1 MQGYTGFCTIRI
13 SRGYITKEV
22 GSLTDMDNKEAN
34 TIKGTDKGFAVSAA
48 MVIASAVLWGLYGTF
63 VTILTSMGLARN
75 ALVFLRML
83 GTSLPVGLLICATDR
98 NAFRVRKEDIPLF
111 ICNGLFS
118 LLFFTFCYTAAIKV
132 TKIATA
138 AALLYTAPAIVMVL
152 SAILFHEKM
161 NARKIFCCLLA
172 VAGCAFASGLGGE
185 LFAGGILS
193 GSAGSAGSAASAAAS
208 NSSLITPTGLLLG
221 LGAGLGYALYS
232 IFSRIIL
239 NRGYSVYTNVFYS
252 FGVAMLGFLVLSVM
266 DGSIGQVFDSPSRTA
281 LALLCGLLTGSMA
294 YVLYTA
300 GMKGMETSRAAQLT
314 TIEPVTAAL
323 LGSLLF
329 HQPLSFW
336 EIVGIVMVVG
346 SVVLMNAGQ

>member
-1 MQGYTGFCTIRI
+1 MDHTEVTINHNAGKSFAI
-13 SRGYITKEV
+13 SA
-22 GSLTDMDNKEAN
+22 S
-34 TIKGTDKGFAVSAA
+34 
-48 MVIASAVLWGLYGTF
+48 MVIASAILWGLYGTF
-63 VTILTSMGLARN
+63 VTILTSMGLSGN

-83 GTSLPVGLLICATDR
+83 GTLLPVGLLICATDR
-98 NAFRVRKEDIPLF
+98 SAFRVRRADLPLF

-118 LLFFTFCYTAAIKV
+118 LLFFTSCYTAAIKV

-152 SAILFHEKM
+152 SAVLFRETM
-161 NARKIFCCLLA
+161 NARKVFCCLLA
-172 VAGCAFASGLGGE
+172 VVGCAFASGLGAE
-185 LFAGGILS
+185 LFAGGGVPIAAAANTASTAVS
-193 GSAGSAGSAASAAAS
+193 GSAAVSSSAASVS
-208 NSSLITPTGLLLG
+208 TSSLITPAGLLLG

-252 FGVAMLGFLVLSVM
+252 FGVAMIGFFVLSVM
-266 DGSIGQVFDSPSRTA
+266 DGSIGQVWESPSRTA
-281 LALLCGLLTGSMA
+281 LALLCGLLTGSFA
-294 YVLYTA
+294 YVLYTT

-346 SVVLMNAGQ
+346 SVVLMNKGV

>member
-1 MQGYTGFCTIRI
+1 
-13 SRGYITKEV
+13 
-22 GSLTDMDNKEAN
+22 MDTKEAN

-48 MVIASAVLWGLYGTF
+48 MVIVSAVLWGLYGTF

-83 GTSLPVGLLICATDR
+83 GTSLPVGLIIFATDR
-98 NAFRVRKEDIPLF
+98 SAFRVRRADIPLF

-161 NARKIFCCLLA
+161 NARKVFCCLLA
-172 VAGCAFASGLGGE
+172 VAGCAFASGLVGE
-185 LFAGGILS
+185 LFAGDVLS
-193 GSAGSAGSAASAAAS
+193 GSAAASS
-208 NSSLITPTGLLLG
+208 GSLITPAGLLLG

-266 DGSIGQVFDSPSRTA
+266 DGSVGQVFDSPSRTA

-329 HQPLSFW
+329 HQPLSVW

-346 SVVLMNAGQ
+346 SVVLMNAGA

>member
-1 MQGYTGFCTIRI
+1 MDHTEVTINHNAGK
-13 SRGYITKEV
+13 S
-22 GSLTDMDNKEAN
+22 
-34 TIKGTDKGFAVSAA
+34 FAISAA
-48 MVIASAVLWGLYGTF
+48 MVIASAILWGLYGTF
-63 VTILTSMGLARN
+63 VTILTSMGLSRN

-83 GTSLPVGLLICATDR
+83 GTSIPVGLLICATDR
-98 NAFRVRKEDIPLF
+98 KAFRVRKADIPLF
-111 ICNGLFS
+111 LCNGLLS

-161 NARKIFCCLLA
+161 NARKVFCCLLA
-172 VAGCAFASGLGGE
+172 VVGCAFASGLGGE
-185 LFAGGILS
+185 LFAGG
-193 GSAGSAGSAASAAAS
+193 AASG
-208 NSSLITPTGLLLG
+208 SLITPAGLLLG

-252 FGVAMLGFLVLSVM
+252 FGVAMLGFFVLSVM
-266 DGSIGQVFDSPSRTA
+266 DGSIGQVAESPSRTA
-281 LALLCGLLTGSMA
+281 LALLCGLLTGSFA
-294 YVLYTA
+294 YVLYTT

-346 SVVLMNAGQ
+346 SVVLMNKGV

>member
-1 MQGYTGFCTIRI
+1 MEHTTIN
-13 SRGYITKEV
+13 STSGK
-22 GSLTDMDNKEAN
+22 S
-34 TIKGTDKGFAVSAA
+34 FAVSAA
-48 MVIASAVLWGLYGTF
+48 MVIASAILWGLYGTF
-63 VTILTSMGLARN
+63 VTILTSMGLSGN

-83 GTSLPVGLLICATDR
+83 GTSIPVGLLICATDR
-98 NAFRVRKEDIPLF
+98 KAFRVRKADIPLF
-111 ICNGLFS
+111 LCNGLLS

-152 SAILFHEKM
+152 SAVLFHEKM
-161 NARKIFCCLLA
+161 NARKVFCCLLA
-172 VAGCAFASGLGGE
+172 VVGCASASGLGGE
-185 LFAGGILS
+185 LFAGG
-193 GSAGSAGSAASAAAS
+193 AASG
-208 NSSLITPTGLLLG
+208 SLITPAGLLLG

-252 FGVAMLGFLVLSVM
+252 FGVAMLGFFVLSVM
-266 DGSIGQVFDSPSRTA
+266 DGSIGQVAESPSRTA
-281 LALLCGLLTGSMA
+281 LALLCGLLTGSFA
-294 YVLYTA
+294 YVLYTT

>member
-1 MQGYTGFCTIRI
+1 MEHTTIN
-13 SRGYITKEV
+13 STPGK
-22 GSLTDMDNKEAN
+22 S
-34 TIKGTDKGFAVSAA
+34 FAVSAA
-48 MVIASAVLWGLYGTF
+48 MVIASAILWGLYGTF
-63 VTILTSMGLARN
+63 VTILTSMGLSRN

-83 GTSLPVGLLICATDR
+83 GTSIPVGLLICATDR
-98 NAFRVRKEDIPLF
+98 KAFRVRKADIPLF
-111 ICNGLFS
+111 LCNGLLS

-161 NARKIFCCLLA
+161 NARKVFCCLLA
-172 VAGCAFASGLGGE
+172 VVGCAFASGLGGE
-185 LFAGGILS
+185 LFAGG
-193 GSAGSAGSAASAAAS
+193 AASG
-208 NSSLITPTGLLLG
+208 SLITPAGLLLG

-252 FGVAMLGFLVLSVM
+252 FGVAMLGFFVLSVM
-266 DGSIGQVFDSPSRTA
+266 DGSIGQVTESPSRTA
-281 LALLCGLLTGSMA
+281 LALLCGLLTGSFA
-294 YVLYTA
+294 YVLYTT

>member
-63 VTILTSMGLARN
+63 VTILTSMGLDRN

-185 LFAGGILS
+185 LFAGGVVS
-193 GSAGSAGSAASAAAS
+193 GSAASAAAS
-208 NSSLITPTGLLLG
+208 NGSLITPAGLLLG

-266 DGSIGQVFDSPSRTA
+266 DGSVGQVFDSPSRTA

-329 HQPLSFW
+329 HQPLSVW

-346 SVVLMNAGQ
+346 SVVLMNAGA